1 MDTGAWWATVH
12 STVKSWAQ
20 LSINDSDDDLDK
32 ADAEAEAPVLW
43 SPDANSQLIGKVP
56 FSLGKIE
63 GRRKRGRQWVRWL
76 DGITDAMDM
85 NLGKL
90 QEMVRDREA
99 WCFSPW
105 GYKES
110 TQLVNWTTRKLI
122 TASQVMLVVKNPP
135 ANAGDIRDAGSVSGL
150 GRSPEGGHGN
160 PLQYS
165 CLENP
170 LDKWTWQAIVHR
182 VAKSWTWL
190 KWLST
195 HAHKAD

>member
-1 MDTGAWWATVH
+1 MVYESVLD
-12 STVKSWAQ
+12 SKEVKPVNLKGNQPWI
-20 LSINDSDDDLDK
+20 LIERT
-32 ADAEAEAPVLW
+32 DAEAEASVFC
-43 SPDANSQLIGKVP
+43 SPETNSQLIGKVP
-56 FSLGKIE
+56 DAGKDWGQKKRKTVDEIAGWHHRCNGHEFGQTSGDDE
-63 GRRKRGRQWVRWL
+63 GQGGLV
-76 DGITDAMDM
+76 
-85 NLGKL
+85 
-90 QEMVRDREA
+90 
-99 WCFSPW
+99 CFSPW

-122 TASQVMLVVKNPP
+122 TSSQVTLVVKNPP
-135 ANAGDIRDAGSVSGL
+135 ANAGDIKDAGSISGL

-170 LDKWTWQAIVHR
+170 LDKWTWRAIVHE

-190 KWLST
+190 KWVST

>member
-110 TQLVNWTTRKLI
+110 TQLVN
-122 TASQVMLVVKNPP
+122 
-135 ANAGDIRDAGSVSGL
+135 
-150 GRSPEGGHGN
+150 
-160 PLQYS
+160 
-165 CLENP
+165 
-170 LDKWTWQAIVHR
+170 
-182 VAKSWTWL
+182 
-190 KWLST
+190 
-195 HAHKAD
+195 